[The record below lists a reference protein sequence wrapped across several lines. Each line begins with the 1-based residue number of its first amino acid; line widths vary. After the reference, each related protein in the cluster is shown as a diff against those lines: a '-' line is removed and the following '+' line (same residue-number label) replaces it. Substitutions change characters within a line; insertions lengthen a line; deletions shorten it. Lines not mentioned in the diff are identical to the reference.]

1 MRIWKLISGIVSI
14 VLAAFVIFQ
23 SSAAGLYNA
32 MSGNN
37 ESGGTAG
44 LFTALL
50 MIAGGVV
57 SIAIRNRDGR
67 NRDGKGGNIALI
79 VLFGLGALIGFT
91 MAGSYSDL
99 MIWAGWCLVCAVLAL
114 LSVWKDKKQK

>member
-1 MRIWKLISGIVSI
+1 MRIWKLISGIISI

-57 SIAIRNRDGR
+57 SIAIR

>member
-44 LFTALL
+44 LFTALPDTGFPDL
-50 MIAGGVV
+50 FAGRAGFPLTFLLAG
-57 SIAIRNRDGR
+57 S
-67 NRDGKGGNIALI
+67 
-79 VLFGLGALIGFT
+79 FGLL
-91 MAGSYSDL
+91 YH
-99 MIWAGWCLVCAVLAL
+99 CLPSAI
-114 LSVWKDKKQK
+114 SFIPQ

>member
-32 MSGNN
+32 M
-37 ESGGTAG
+37 
-44 LFTALL
+44 
-50 MIAGGVV
+50 
-57 SIAIRNRDGR
+57 R